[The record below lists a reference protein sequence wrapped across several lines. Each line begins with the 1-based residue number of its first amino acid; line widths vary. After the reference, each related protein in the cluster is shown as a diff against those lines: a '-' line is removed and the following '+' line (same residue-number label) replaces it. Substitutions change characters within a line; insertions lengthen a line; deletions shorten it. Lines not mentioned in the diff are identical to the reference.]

1 MKLKRLICVFVALIL
16 SLAAMACQEPDNEE
30 ETSEFRASVDM
41 LVEYMDLDEASAID
55 VLEILTSLGLDEQ
68 IEQIYVSED
77 DDGKTFYKV
86 WFGLNLLN
94 VYLDGGK
101 VSEVYKYGDMI
112 YPKAPDNET
121 NENDNNTGSNNNDK
135 NDSNNDDSNHE
146 NTPEPPKELNVT
158 LVSLTSPIKAGKTA
172 TIEIISDPGVEYEI
186 IVKYSSGASS
196 AKGLEPKFSDNEG
209 RVSWTWKVSA
219 NVKPGEYSITIT
231 SGNASYKTTFVVE

>member
-1 MKLKRLICVFVALIL
+1 MKLKRLICVFVALVL
-16 SLAAMACQEPDNEE
+16 SISVAACQKPEEEE
-30 ETSEFRASVDM
+30 ETSEFRASVVL
-41 LVEYMDLDEASAID
+41 LVEAMELDEASAID

-68 IEQIYVSED
+68 IEQIYTSQD

-94 VYLDGGK
+94 VYLDGNK
-101 VSEVYKYGDMI
+101 VTEVYKYGERI
-112 YPKAPDNET
+112 YPQTPDNET
-121 NENDNNTGSNNNDK
+121 DENEGNTDNSNDK
-135 NDSNNDDSNHE
+135 NGSNSDDNKPE

-172 TIEIISDPGVEYEI
+172 TIEIIGDPGVEYEI

-196 AKGLEPKFSDNEG
+196 AKGLDPKFSGNEG

-219 NVKPGEYSITIT
+219 NVKPGEYTITIT
-231 SGNASYKTTFVVE
+231 SGDASYKTAFIVE